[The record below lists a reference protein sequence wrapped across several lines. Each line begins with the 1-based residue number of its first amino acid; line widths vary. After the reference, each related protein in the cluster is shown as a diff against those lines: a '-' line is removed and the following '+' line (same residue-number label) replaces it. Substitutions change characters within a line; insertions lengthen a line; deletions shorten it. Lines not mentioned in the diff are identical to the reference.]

1 MGQERH
7 QDVFSEKDGFRWV
20 PLPNQTG
27 VHELAVTVKDS
38 HGVEDS
44 QVVILIVESASVE
57 PIVTLYSS
65 VDVEGGYSLVVDA
78 QIDEEIKSLRSKRRG
93 KTILSSELS

>member
-1 MGQERH
+1 MCIR
-7 QDVFSEKDGFRWV
+7 DS
-20 PLPNQTG
+20 
-27 VHELAVTVKDS
+27 S

-44 QVVILIVESASVE
+44 QVVILIVESAPVE

-78 QIDEEIKSLRSKRRG
+78 QLDEEIKSLTVQRDGERRFYRARLREG
-93 KTILSSELS
+93 GGVRITNIRLNGEDVVISYEILED

>member
-1 MGQERH
+1 MVLRI
-7 QDVFSEKDGFRWV
+7 
-20 PLPNQTG
+20 P
-27 VHELAVTVKDS
+27 
-38 HGVEDS
+38 
-44 QVVILIVESASVE
+44 QVVILIVESAPVE